1 MFYHQDST
9 FEALS
14 IHHVGNKSQEEFYAL
29 SESPVDLKSDEIL
42 PALLMQ
48 YFMTPFA
55 KTKEVYRLNHPNGDL
70 LLNEVYHF
78 ASKFFNDEISFH
90 AMSEHLAKHLYEVST
105 HPKIKSGELYV
116 ASLKDVQ
123 MEGEIHDAIG
133 IFKTENRESYLKVD
147 PQNGGF
153 EISYDEKGIN
163 TNKLDKGVIIINDEH
178 DQGYKVLVA
187 DAAKVTDAVF
197 WKDDFLNVIARND
210 EYQQTTNLLKVYKNF
225 VTDKLDET
233 FELEKAD
240 KIDLLNRSM
249 NYFKEKETFDQE
261 EFEEEIIST
270 PLAIES
276 FKSFKKQ
283 FEDDYEVSL
292 PNSFEINDN
301 AVKKQESSYKNV
313 IKLDKNFVI
322 TVNGKRQYI
331 EKGYDEDKGMNFYK
345 LYFENEG

>member
-14 IHHVGNKSQEEFYAL
+14 IHHVGNKSQDEFYAL
-29 SESPVDLKSDEIL
+29 SESPVNLKSDEVL
-42 PALLMQ
+42 PLLLMQ

-55 KTKEVYRLNHPNGDL
+55 KAKEVYRLNHPNGDL
-70 LLNEVYHF
+70 MLNEVYHF

-116 ASLKDVQ
+116 VSLKDVQ
-123 MEGEIHDAIG
+123 MEGELHDAIG
-133 IFKTENRESYLKVD
+133 IFKTENRESYLKVN
-147 PQNGGF
+147 PLNGGF
-153 EISYDEKGIN
+153 DISYDETGIN

-261 EFEEEIIST
+261 EFEEEIIGT

-292 PNSFEINDN
+292 PNSFEINAN
-301 AVKKQESSYKNV
+301 AVKKQESSYKNI

-322 TVNGKRQYI
+322 TVNGKCQYI
-331 EKGYDEDKGMNFYK
+331 EKGFDEDKGMNFYK
-345 LYFENEG
+345 LYFENES